1 MSGESD
7 EEEFKDARSRSSD
20 SDESDGTPDQWNAP
34 EMPQDFTHLN
44 QDNNTTVDTG
54 FVSSL
59 SRVHSKEGN
68 NPPPVPPKS
77 FKQKRDAF
85 EKPTEEK
92 SDTEEEDQNQPFFRN
107 KTTERGN
114 NSENRMSVKDK
125 AKMFEQSEESF
136 RSKSVE
142 HSQGPNPFMAVKR
155 PPEYFANRQDEIST
169 SKSAEMVVETNIDT
183 GQLENSSHISEP
195 FQEAV
200 IQSKGNG
207 EESQSINK
215 PLGPTVDSE
224 QHYRLQDEDVEKT
237 LRGSPQLKHKE
248 QQEHPEAE
256 KLSSR
261 QHHDQE
267 SHFISEI
274 ERPFP
279 WSQQHTRTQQHPG
292 PKSSHWG
299 WPGTPP
305 PQEGMYSPGRQFS
318 QMQPQYQGVPE
329 DPSGFPRPVYNPSN
343 TGPREM
349 QPISPEQPH
358 EWNQRGPVPYPYGFY
373 GFPHQPF
380 PVPPEVV
387 NPDIPVLGQV
397 QRTPSKSQFTGQGQT
412 EHSSHQTYGVPQKL
426 KPEPEHGTP
435 SKKTKNPVRQVPT
448 GKGEIQGTQQKEG
461 AESTSTSKKQDGK
474 SGGLRRK
481 LTQED
486 DSQEEQGSKADDKKS
501 GPSQQGPEKCYI
513 CVSGIGKD
521 TTTESVFNYL
531 EIRAKLEIITAES
544 MRDKEDH
551 AVVVFE
557 DKIDIEKLRESCRTK
572 KMTSINLE
580 FGEVDPPKLV
590 IASSHDDKLTEDT
603 FRNYLESKRKLSV
616 QRVYTTEEG
625 FISAKFKD
633 NSEVEKILKD
643 TNIKISGCEVIVSPM
658 YYCDHGMCWDH
669 NLHRVSIPAPFK
681 LSVPDSHIKSFIIEI
696 TSVCDAKLKAHHGR
710 LMQKD
715 EMHIE
720 CTLDPKN
727 KDTRQKV
734 KTWEKDIRKAWEE
747 FVKCCAHKKEI
758 QINDAI
764 KDSLLEYINK
774 TKISHT
780 SEELTVLFSDDSQRK
795 FVFVGE
801 SKIVENFHNQ
811 ISAKKI
817 EIQEKL
823 DRKNKITSKTM
834 KNISP
839 LHLALLKEVHVLDDL
854 QSLADDL
861 NIEADDTTGQVT
873 LIGVP
878 DDIRSAEIKIYE
890 AKNDYELW
898 QIDDLSMNKCKLL
911 EKDVIL
917 QTIVENIRDN
927 HLHVVIEVKPPVVK
941 VCTNCQNKKKLVEK
955 IIKDEIEEEKI
966 VLDSTNQIVLTI
978 DEWTDKKEEIQN
990 DFSGTCIIDDS
1001 QGDSIVVT
1009 ARSLLLDGIMVELND
1024 FIVSHSIY
1032 TDTVVIQDDG
1042 VMKYL
1047 EKHCNSWK
1055 SILEFDQSKH
1065 SLKMEFRRNM
1075 VYLSGTKIGITMAK
1089 EGINDKIRRIG
1100 QPDMHSISKPG
1111 IDSLFDNKHKTS
1123 NILEQIEDDTETI
1136 ILVDENLKCGA
1147 KPKQVY
1153 QHEQSEEDFVM
1164 DYAAQNFHRQNTGRK
1179 MHGKQF
1185 PQKGHKVPK
1194 TGPYVCKNKTK
1205 ITLVLKQG
1213 LSKQQADVIVCSTN
1227 ASLDLTGKAG
1237 SDLVKGAGQGLL
1249 LEIKIKYSDG
1259 IKHGDIAVLQG
1270 HSLNCQKV
1278 FLAALPSWK
1287 TGVEKTLQDSLNA
1300 CLKNASGYKSIV
1312 LPAMGTGAFSYPRDK
1327 VAELMYTTVCE
1338 FDKTGSNLKDV
1349 RFLCFDDDTIQAF
1362 KDEEAHR
1369 LDPKGHHGLE
1379 KATGPNKKN
1388 NITVTVVK
1396 GDLGKMTTDVL
1407 VAAVPK
1413 DLNLESAAGAGL
1425 SLMKHVPNLQAEI
1438 NNKYSNG
1445 IRMGGFAEIP
1455 VSSGGT
1461 CKAVYLTSI
1470 EPWNV
1475 EKSKKDEEMQI
1486 WKFVYKCLETMSKSK
1501 LHSIAIPA
1509 MGTSKIGYP
1518 PWRVAAMMYNIV
1530 DKFSDN
1536 NKRSTIKDMKLIV
1549 YPSDTNTVKAFE
1561 KEEVKRIPS
1570 ARSGPK
1576 RIVNIYRTD
1585 VKEFMIG
1592 DDLKFSVEQ
1601 GNILK
1606 KKCDAIVNST
1616 NDDLDMS
1623 KGAVAQALKAQ
1634 CDKKKLDEECTKKRE
1649 NMKKHKI
1656 TSTSGCGLPVHFIF
1670 HITYQSTSAQWKKM
1684 IGKAMK
1690 KAEDK
1695 KLKTLSLPALG
1706 TGGNATDPHL
1716 MGQTIV
1722 EGLKEY
1728 LEDNDLKTL
1737 KHVYL
1742 VIFQPDM
1749 VTSMLQGIGQAS
1761 QRVPA
1766 AGPVGKFVVM
1776 HDDPVGTDTVK
1787 FLIYGER
1794 NTHSV
1799 KQMLMKAI
1807 ESEYEKKEM
1816 HDSVIEGLTDN
1827 EQAAIHSVKKD
1838 LPIKIYID
1846 KQASQIVLEGLKAHI
1861 IDALNKIHRWL
1872 SKFRHRRH
1880 CEVEAKIMN
1889 DQVQWFFKEIDQS
1902 GKQLLREY
1910 PRLINMHLENAH
1922 RGISG
1927 RSDVDFQEASGIK
1940 YIIDLNTMKEYP
1952 VNDPTD
1958 TVEVIRREKL
1968 KDAETFNLPSK
1979 WDDNNDQNLKVIT
1992 LLNYSQEF
2000 MDVEKMFKTSVLN
2013 GHYKSQFNAS
2023 TFKVTKIERIQNIS
2037 LYQMYAAKRKLIKDQ
2052 NQGSNVVV
2060 EQQLW
2065 HGTGSDAVPSI
2076 IMYGYNRSYC
2086 GKNGTWFGY
2095 GVYFANDAS
2104 YSARNWVS
2112 PGGTTTSVSQIFLS
2126 NVLTGKYC
2134 KGDPNMRVLP
2144 QRSDG
2149 SMLNFDSGVDDVN
2162 KPLEYVI
2169 FNDTQAYPEYCISFV
2184 K

>member
-44 QDNNTTVDTG
+44 QDNNTKVDTG
-54 FVSSL
+54 FVSTL

-92 SDTEEEDQNQPFFRN
+92 INSEEEDQNQPFFRN

-114 NSENRMSVKDK
+114 NSENRMSVKDR

-142 HSQGPNPFMAVKR
+142 HSQGPNQFMAMKR
-155 PPEYFANRQDEIST
+155 PPKYFANRQDEISS

-215 PLGPTVDSE
+215 PLGQTVDSE

-248 QQEHPEAE
+248 QQEHPETE

-274 ERPFP
+274 ERP
-279 WSQQHTRTQQHPG
+279 WSQQHTRTQQYPG

-299 WPGTPP
+299 WLGTPP
-305 PQEGMYSPGRQFS
+305 PQDGMYSPGRKFP

-329 DPSGFPRPVYNPSN
+329 DPSGFPRSVYNPSN
-343 TGPREM
+343 AGPREM

-358 EWNQRGPVPYPYGFY
+358 EWNQRGPVPHPYGFY

-380 PVPPEVV
+380 HVPLEGV
-387 NPDIPVLGQV
+387 NPDIPVQKQMIKSLV
-397 QRTPSKSQFTGQGQT
+397 FLNRDQRSVIFVCLVLARIQLLNQ
-412 EHSSHQTYGVPQKL
+412 SSIIWKE
-426 KPEPEHGTP
+426 EP
-435 SKKTKNPVRQVPT
+435 NF
-448 GKGEIQGTQQKEG
+448 
-461 AESTSTSKKQDGK
+461 D
-474 SGGLRRK
+474 
-481 LTQED
+481 
-486 DSQEEQGSKADDKKS
+486 
-501 GPSQQGPEKCYI
+501 
-513 CVSGIGKD
+513 
-521 TTTESVFNYL
+521 
-531 EIRAKLEIITAES
+531 IITAES

-557 DKIDIEKLRESCRTK
+557 DKIDIEKLRESCRSK
-572 KMTSINLE
+572 KMMSFNLE

-603 FRNYLESKRKLSV
+603 FRNYLESERKLSV

-625 FISAKFKD
+625 FISAKLKD

-681 LSVPDSHIKSFIIEI
+681 PFVPDSHIKSFIIEI

-764 KDSLLEYINK
+764 KDSLLEHINK

-780 SEELTVLFSDDSQRK
+780 SEELTVLFNDDSQQK

-839 LHLALLKEVHVLDDL
+839 LHLALLKEANVLDDL

-878 DDIRSAEIKIYE
+878 DDIRSAELKIYE

-927 HLHVVIEVKPPVVK
+927 HLHVVIEVKPPIVK

-978 DEWTDKKEEIQN
+978 DEWTDKKEEIQK

-1032 TDTVVIQDDG
+1032 TDTVVIPDDG

-1055 SILEFDQSKH
+1055 SSLEFNQSKH
-1065 SLKMEFRRNM
+1065 SLKMEFKRNM
-1075 VYLSGTKIGITMAK
+1075 VYLSGTKFGISKAK
-1089 EGINDKIRRIG
+1089 EEINDKIRRIG

-1111 IDSLFDNKHKTS
+1111 IDSLFDDKHKTS
-1123 NILEQIEDDTETI
+1123 NILEQIEDDSETI
-1136 ILVDENLKCGA
+1136 ILMDENLKLGA

-1153 QHEQSEEDFVM
+1153 QDEQTDEDFVR

-1179 MHGKQF
+1179 IHRKQF
-1185 PQKGHKVPK
+1185 PQKEHKVPK

-1249 LEIKIKYSDG
+1249 QEIKSKYTDG

-1338 FDKTGSNLKDV
+1338 FDKTGSSLKDV

-1369 LDPKGHHGLE
+1369 LDPKGHHGLAN
-1379 KATGPNKKN
+1379 ATGPYKKN

-1396 GDLGKMTTDVL
+1396 GELGKMTTDVL

-1413 DLNLESAAGAGL
+1413 DLNLETSGGAGM

-1445 IRMGGFAEIP
+1445 IRMGGFAEIL
-1455 VSSGGT
+1455 VSSRGT

-1486 WKFVYKCLETMSKSK
+1486 WKFVYTCLETMSKSK

-1509 MGTSKIGYP
+1509 MGTGKIGYP
-1518 PWRVAAMMYNIV
+1518 PRRVAAMMYNIV

-1536 NKRSTIKDMKLIV
+1536 NKSSKIKDVKLVV

-1561 KEEVKRIPS
+1561 KEEVKRIPRPS
-1570 ARSGPK
+1570 SGPK
-1576 RIVNIYRTD
+1576 RTVNIYRSRTNIN
-1585 VKEFMIG
+1585 EFMIG
-1592 DDLKFSVEQ
+1592 DDLNFSVEQ

-1606 KKCDAIVNST
+1606 KECDAIVNST
-1616 NDDLDMS
+1616 NDDLDLS
-1623 KGAVAQALKAQ
+1623 KGAVAQALKAH

-1656 TSTSGCGLPVHFIF
+1656 TSTSGCGLPVQFIF

-1706 TGGNATDPHL
+1706 TGGNATDPQL

-1722 EGLKEY
+1722 EGLKDI

-1776 HDDPVGTDTVK
+1776 QDDPIGTDTVR

-1799 KQMLMKAI
+1799 KQMLMRAI
-1807 ESEYEKKEM
+1807 ESEYEKKVM
-1816 HDSVIEGLTDN
+1816 HDSIIKDLTAN
-1827 EQAAIHSVKKD
+1827 EEAAIHSVKKD
-1838 LPIKIYID
+1838 LPIKICID
-1846 KQASQIVLEGLKAHI
+1846 KK
-1861 IDALNKIHRWL
+1861 
-1872 SKFRHRRH
+1872 
-1880 CEVEAKIMN
+1880 
-1889 DQVQWFFKEIDQS
+1889 QV
-1902 GKQLLREY
+1902 
-1910 PRLINMHLENAH
+1910 
-1922 RGISG
+1922 
-1927 RSDVDFQEASGIK
+1927 
-1940 YIIDLNTMKEYP
+1940 
-1952 VNDPTD
+1952 
-1958 TVEVIRREKL
+1958 
-1968 KDAETFNLPSK
+1968 
-1979 WDDNNDQNLKVIT
+1979 
-1992 LLNYSQEF
+1992 
-2000 MDVEKMFKTSVLN
+2000 
-2013 GHYKSQFNAS
+2013 
-2023 TFKVTKIERIQNIS
+2023 
-2037 LYQMYAAKRKLIKDQ
+2037 
-2052 NQGSNVVV
+2052 
-2060 EQQLW
+2060 
-2065 HGTGSDAVPSI
+2065 
-2076 IMYGYNRSYC
+2076 
-2086 GKNGTWFGY
+2086 
-2095 GVYFANDAS
+2095 
-2104 YSARNWVS
+2104 
-2112 PGGTTTSVSQIFLS
+2112 
-2126 NVLTGKYC
+2126 
-2134 KGDPNMRVLP
+2134 
-2144 QRSDG
+2144 
-2149 SMLNFDSGVDDVN
+2149 
-2162 KPLEYVI
+2162 
-2169 FNDTQAYPEYCISFV
+2169 
-2184 K
+2184 